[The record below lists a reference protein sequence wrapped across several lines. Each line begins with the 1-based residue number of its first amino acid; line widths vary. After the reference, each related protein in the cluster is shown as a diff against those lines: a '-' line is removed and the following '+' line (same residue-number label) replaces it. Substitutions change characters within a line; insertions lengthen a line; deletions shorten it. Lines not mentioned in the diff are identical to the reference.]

1 MAEKG
6 INLKIEDFK
15 NEIVNLIN
23 GYDLPAV
30 VVKQMVGEL
39 YNEVCVITNNTI
51 QKELEEYE
59 KEVEQEKKKE
69 QKNNGK

>member
-30 VVKQMVGEL
+30 VVKQVVGEL
-39 YNEVCVITNNTI
+39 YNEVCIITNNTI